1 MCFYLNRDVKLRGVG
16 FVIQPHLPWIVAT
29 PAGLMSDAT
38 NNNDAIR
45 VLRIVCPTLLR
56 NSNIDVIFLSD
67 PNFFIEEN

>member
-1 MCFYLNRDVKLRGVG
+1 MKLRGAG

-29 PAGLMSDAT
+29 PTGLMSDTT

-45 VLRIVCPTLLR
+45 VLRIVCPTSLR
-56 NSNIDVIFLSD
+56 NSDIDVIFLSD